1 MSYFLCVIVG
11 INANCVD
18 SFDVQKEGD
27 SRIGNSRQII
37 VQQPYF
43 FCDGRINSFIVS
55 LKLDDDTDV
64 EYPYIQVWRN
74 LSSVAYTLVGQYQLQ
89 KSDITKRLNYYLAN
103 VTLTGAN
110 RIEFQSE
117 DVVGYYQPSRP
128 RFLVWSDENVRGYT
142 TYNVDSQSP
151 LNMVMI
157 NTRFISRRVNQ
168 DERPLIQ
175 ALYGKH
181 DGCNYT

>member
-18 SFDVQKEGD
+18 SFDVQKEGN
-27 SRIGNSRQII
+27 SRLRDSRQII

-43 FCDGRINSFIVS
+43 FCDGRINGLIVS
-55 LKLDDDTDV
+55 LKLDDDNDV

-151 LNMVMI
+151 LDMVTI
-157 NTRFISRRVNQ
+157 NTRFFGHRVNQ

-181 DGCNYT
+181 D